1 MLPKTSNVR
10 SSPLPTSKHVSPAT
24 KALVQRYSERIL
36 ENESLGSN
44 LTDAQYKP
52 ILDRA
57 MARLQDAGKFAVG
70 PGAEAK
76 MGAAYQQVLK
86 QLKAEVKTTQTA
98 ADAMKQRFQERFLDN
113 EALCENLTD
122 DKASPIIK
130 FACAEVDKAVDQ
142 IADPGSA
149 AGKLQME
156 QAYARIARA
165 VRAQVVAAG
174 G

>member
-1 MLPKTSNVR
+1 MLAKTSNLR
-10 SSPLPTSKHVSPAT
+10 SSPLSSKPPVSTTA

-57 MARLQDAGKFAVG
+57 MARLQAAGKLATG

-86 QLKAEVKTTQTA
+86 QLKTEVKTTEKA
-98 ADAMKQRFQERFLDN
+98 ADEMKQRFQERFLDN

-142 IADPGSA
+142 IADPSSA

-156 QAYARIARA
+156 QAWARIARA